1 MSAGVAGALRR
12 SVRLHHLS
20 RSPGIH
26 WLSGELRQERERVG
40 TVTAL
45 ATQEPNDGLPA
56 GLLRVRRGGAPL
68 VAVEV
73 DLDHA
78 FTVDYALIALR
89 PAVRI
94 VRGWDQAVI
103 ELDRK
108 EHSRG
113 MSARSRSRRAHRTN
127 AARLAVE

>member
-1 MSAGVAGALRR
+1 MIDKTCRSRPGQRVEQRAAGRVGMSAGVAGALRR
-12 SVRLHHLS
+12 SVRMHHLS

-73 DLDHA
+73 NLDHA

-89 PAVRI
+89 P
-94 VRGWDQAVI
+94 
-103 ELDRK
+103 
-108 EHSRG
+108 
-113 MSARSRSRRAHRTN
+113 
-127 AARLAVE
+127 